1 MNKDKF
7 EDQAVKSEGELQK
20 KIEAPPPPGAPRK
33 KKNAPAFRRGPKKKT
48 LPDASRRSCFR
59 ADVYFN
65 LRRYI
70 SGYGN
75 NAF

>member
-20 KIEAPPPPGAPRK
+20 KIE
-33 KKNAPAFRRGPKKKT
+33 AFRRGPKKKT